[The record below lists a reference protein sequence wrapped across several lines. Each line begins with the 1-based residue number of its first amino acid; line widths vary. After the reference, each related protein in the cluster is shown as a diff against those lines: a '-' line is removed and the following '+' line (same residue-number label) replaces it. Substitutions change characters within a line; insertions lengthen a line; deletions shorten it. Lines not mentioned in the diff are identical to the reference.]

1 MTKVHSVAVLTVPGL
16 RGLQI
21 FFVRDLMPVPEFLS
35 CKMPGRPAK
44 LKPERG
50 RAIFLAATCPV
61 GSLAIAAEAAGP
73 PPEFFFTP
81 ADPPIEDLLRLLEL
95 FFGVAAVA
103 AAAAPPPE
111 GAPTSPEAGEA
122 KNLST
127 SAIFFCQLL

>member
-1 MTKVHSVAVLTVPGL
+1 
-16 RGLQI
+16 
-21 FFVRDLMPVPEFLS
+21 MPVPEFLS

-44 LKPERG
+44 LKFERG
-50 RAIFLAATCPV
+50 RAIFLVATCPV
-61 GSLAIAAEAAGP
+61 GSLAMAAEAAEP
-73 PPEFFFTP
+73 PPDVFFTP

-95 FFGVAAVA
+95 FFGVAAA
-103 AAAAPPPE
+103 AAAATPPE

>member
-16 RGLQI
+16 RGRQI
-21 FFVRDLMPVPEFLS
+21 FVVRDLMPVPEPLS

-50 RAIFLAATCPV
+50 LEIFLAATCPV
-61 GSLAIAAEAAGP
+61 GSLAIGAAVDAP
-73 PPEFFFTP
+73 PPELFFTP
-81 ADPPIEDLLRLLEL
+81 PDPIDDLLRLLEL
-95 FFGVAAVA
+95 FFGVAAAAA

-127 SAIFFCQLL
+127 SAIQL